1 MKHRVLAMK
10 ANVRGGGYTVPM
22 FALLFAL
29 AAISAEELVS
39 GPQVGSTMPGQF
51 FAVPVNGPDAGDET
65 CLYCKFGNATSA
77 MIFAPMHSPEL
88 SRLVKALEPIGRK
101 AEAECGL
108 AAIVTDP
115 GSRRDLGRL
124 ADEANLK
131 RMILATVEA
140 DRVKEY
146 ELSPKVAVTVVLYS
160 RKTVRANFA
169 FAPGSMSDA
178 ELAKVV
184 EAVRQRLNV
193 AAEPASVRDFA
204 LERYELGRRLKAFEA
219 KWETTTDA
227 AARLRAANKLV
238 DVHALFLTLRFAEA
252 ARILD
257 AATFALASDE
267 PSSAARQWMN
277 SIMAAPKTRF
287 VDGEAKSIAV
297 RIQPLYPIKGDLP
310 RNLEVQ
316 LWFHDKQVT
325 TVRPDRFPFDAEVPL
340 PPLGEA
346 LGLDRTLYCLV
357 AVGRLE
363 RHYTIG
369 ISQVKDRDRR
379 LAALKAATAKWTKF
393 ETIEQATAHD
403 RASQLA
409 SLLQTVEET
418 DVPAASLLANAEAML
433 DGKPFFAANQPG
445 EFWMSVPLGGK
456 KTAPVRVFVPRGLQ
470 EGKPAPVV
478 VGLHGAGGSENLF
491 FEGYG
496 AGATVAECRKRGW
509 VFVATRSALDFTGAP
524 PVPAILDELAKRFPL
539 DAKRTF
545 LVGHSMGAAQTAAL
559 ASKHPGRFAAI
570 ACLGG
575 GGAVR
580 DVKPFATL
588 PTFIAAGEKD
598 FGLAPAKALQKALEA
613 GGAKNATFREYAG
626 IEHLLIVRDAL
637 PDVFESFDRVK

>member
-1 MKHRVLAMK
+1 MK
-10 ANVRGGGYTVPM
+10 ANVRHGGYTVPM
-22 FALLFAL
+22 FALLL
-29 AAISAEELVS
+29 SIAAISADGLVS

-65 CLYCKFGNATSA
+65 CLYCKFGNAASV
-77 MIFAPMHSPEL
+77 MIFAPQRSPEL
-88 SRLVKALEPIGRK
+88 TRLVNELEPLGRK
-101 AEAECGL
+101 ADAECGL
-108 AAIVTDP
+108 AAIATDP

-124 ADEANLK
+124 ADEASLK
-131 RMILATVEA
+131 RMILATAQA

-146 ELSPKVAVTVVLYS
+146 ELSPKAAVTIVLYD
-160 RKTVRANFA
+160 RKTVRSNFA
-169 FAPGSMSDA
+169 FAPGTMSDA
-178 ELAKVV
+178 DLAKVV
-184 EAVRQRLNV
+184 EAVRKHLNV
-193 AAEPASVRDFA
+193 AAEPAPVRDFA

-238 DVHALFLTLRFAEA
+238 DAHALFLTLRFAEA

-257 AATFALASDE
+257 AATFALESDE
-267 PSSAARQWMN
+267 PPGVGRQWMN
-277 SIMAAPKTRF
+277 SLMAVPKARF

-297 RIQPLYPIKGDLP
+297 RIQPLYPIKGDVP
-310 RNLEVQ
+310 KNLEVQ
-316 LWFHDKQVT
+316 LWFNDKRVT
-325 TVRPDRFPFDAEVPL
+325 TVRPDRFPFEAEAPM
-340 PPLGEA
+340 PPLGDS
-346 LGLDRTLYCLV
+346 LGLDRTLYCLI
-357 AVGRLE
+357 AVGRIE

-369 ISQVKDRDRR
+369 VSQVKDRDGR
-379 LAALKAATAKWTKF
+379 LAALKAATTKWPKF
-393 ETIEQATAHD
+393 ETIEQATARD
-403 RASQLA
+403 RSGQLE

-433 DGKPFFAANQPG
+433 NGTPFFTASKPG
-445 EFWMSVPLGGK
+445 EYWLSVPLGGK
-456 KTAPVRVFVPRGLQ
+456 KTAPVRVFLPRGLK
-470 EGKPAPVV
+470 EGTPVPVV

-496 AGATVAECRKRGW
+496 AGRAVAECRKRGW

-559 ASKHPGRFAAI
+559 ASKHAGRFAAI

-580 DVKPFATL
+580 DVMPSATL
-588 PTFIAAGEKD
+588 PVFIAAGEKD
-598 FGLAPAKALQKALEA
+598 FGLAPAKALHKALEA
-613 GGAKNATFREYAG
+613 GGAKNATFREYPG
-626 IEHLLIVRDAL
+626 LEHLLIVRDAL